1 MGLQIFTSW
10 DGVCKRW
17 VLAGLHKCVWWMNPC
32 RYKVGGGGLWS
43 LSLWEISDFLS
54 LNTSPF
60 LLLSS
65 ALALSEI
72 SPGFEVSQSIKDDP
86 NLSLWFPAVTSLMLI
101 SVVHTSLSCYSSF
114 LRRKLVL
121 KFTWTCKGT
130 DWTSR
135 ESPNWQLGAC
145 PLPSLPGTTAPL
157 PPIFL
162 GLLEQLRLQPHGLH
176 CSERTCR

>member
-17 VLAGLHKCVWWMNPC
+17 VPAGLHKCVWWTNRC

-101 SVVHTSLSCYSSF
+101 SVVHTSLSCCSSF

-135 ESPNWQLGAC
+135 ESPNWQLVPVRCHHSQGPQPLC
-145 PLPSLPGTTAPL
+145 PPVL
-157 PPIFL
+157 L